1 MVAEQRLTQVYVFG
15 SRDTV
20 QILHVAAAPE
30 SIVFA
35 VNHNNWEPYVGAQE
49 DQNLRWQAHQAGKT
63 VIVLP
68 DEEFPA
74 PLSVRLTP
82 QENRVLQLLAG
93 GYTLAQICQIMFI
106 TERSVRRYMNHLR
119 DKFRARTLM
128 HMLAKAV
135 AMGMVHLNLEG
146 DND

>member
-1 MVAEQRLTQVYVFG
+1 MAAEQRLTQVYIFG

-20 QILHVAAAPE
+20 QILHVAIAPGE
-30 SIVFA
+30 VLFA
-35 VNHNNWEPYVGAQE
+35 VNHGNWQPYVGAQE
-49 DQNLRWQAHQAGKT
+49 NQNIHWQAHQAGKT
-63 VIVLP
+63 VIILP
-68 DEEFPA
+68 DEGLPG

-93 GYTLAQICQIMFI
+93 GYTPAQICQIMHI

-119 DKFRARTLM
+119 DKFQARTLF

-135 AMGMVHLNLEG
+135 AMGMAHLNLENP
-146 DND
+146 DD